1 MQFND
6 YLLRLKAFEE
16 LSRPLRAET
25 TDKLRVK
32 DYIRRTVGGKFVVS
46 KLGILTT
53 FQELNSYAFRAGT
66 VVKPSHMSAQVLI
79 LRNPDEVAALD
90 KTRLRQWLSEDY
102 YLRSRERNYEGPQ
115 PKILMEEI
123 IFGSRI
129 PDDYKIFCFKA
140 VAKFIQVDSE
150 RHSEPC
156 CQFFDSQGKPLDFS
170 IIYPQNPNPKA
181 LPDNFG
187 KMLSVA
193 SELSRDFEFV
203 RVDMHSNGSDIKVGE
218 LNHCPEGASGNF
230 IPRSAESLASTLL
243 FQN

>member
-6 YLLRLKAFEE
+6 YLFRLKVFGE

-25 TDKLRVK
+25 TDKLSVK
-32 DYIRRTVGGKFVVS
+32 DYIRRTVGGEFVVPT
-46 KLGILTT
+46 LGILTT
-53 FQELNSYAFRAGT
+53 FQELDSHAFRAGT
-66 VVKPSHMSAQVLI
+66 VVKPSHMSGQVLI

-102 YLRSRERNYEGPQ
+102 YLRSRERNYKGLQ
-115 PKILMEEI
+115 PKILIEEI
-123 IFGSRI
+123 IFGPRI
-129 PDDYKIFCFKA
+129 LDDYKIFCFKG

-150 RHSEPC
+150 RHSKHC
-156 CQFFDSQGKPLDFS
+156 RQFFDSQGKPLDFS
-170 IIYPQNPNPKA
+170 LIYPQNPNPKA

-203 RVDMHSNGSDIKVGE
+203 RVDMYSNGSDIKVGE
-218 LNHCPEGASGNF
+218 LTHCPEGASGNF
-230 IPRSAESLASTLL
+230 IPWSAESLASTLL